1 MFEYNNQHTNKLLKQ
16 PWHKSWQQQAKK
28 TKENEKNIKNKK
40 NKHIWT
46 IDTRMPKSHS
56 HNTITNTWIHVQHNI
71 HTSRT
76 TLALHHNT
84 TKQKTHVSITGRKTV
99 KTKKEIHYIKQDR
112 YGNLFNPQGMY
123 SERNQSQSTRFS
135 KTWDFRVVT
144 PKAFDLYLKFLETK
158 NEAWLSNAER
168 ELA

>member
-1 MFEYNNQHTNKLLKQ
+1 VCYTVGLQIVDESSETAY
-16 PWHKSWQQQAKK
+16 AKRVVV
-28 TKENEKNIKNKK
+28 NE
-40 NKHIWT
+40 
-46 IDTRMPKSHS
+46 
-56 HNTITNTWIHVQHNI
+56 
-71 HTSRT
+71 
-76 TLALHHNT
+76 
-84 TKQKTHVSITGRKTV
+84 
-99 KTKKEIHYIKQDR
+99 KEIHYIKQDR

>member
-1 MFEYNNQHTNKLLKQ
+1 MANISK
-16 PWHKSWQQQAKK
+16 
-28 TKENEKNIKNKK
+28 NEIESCLASPKNSDEKA
-40 NKHIWT
+40 T
-46 IDTRMPKSHS
+46 LQEDTRGS
-56 HNTITNTWIHVQHNI
+56 VCY
-71 HTSRT
+71 
-76 TLALHHNT
+76 
-84 TKQKTHVSITGRKTV
+84 TV
-99 KTKKEIHYIKQDR
+99 GLQIVDESSDAAYAKRVVVNEKEIHYIKQDR